1 MRAVSG
7 VGAGV
12 ASSVDW
18 GFERPVL
25 LADESGVLGGRGGAV
40 PAWCGGG
47 KQSRFKINPNSSKVG
62 GLALPKKG
70 HGYMIGRMR
79 GGYVGFLD
87 VGGVGRKM
95 ILVEVVVQI
104 DANEIV
110 TWAGTGN
117 APGQLPNIVRQLIL
131 ATGLGL
137 SESTIPGGSSVRQ
150 PGWDGTV
157 IAGTENVWVPEG
169 KSVWEMSCD
178 GNVVRKANEDYEKRT
193 DKPVD
198 LNRSQITYVAVTA
211 RRFNGKGDWVEE
223 RRTEGVW
230 REVKVVDAD
239 TLVAW
244 LEVAPVV
251 SERFARSIGR
261 LPDGGYMSLQEWW
274 DGWVYGTSPSVT
286 PGLVLAGRGDESV
299 ELGRWFRDYPAG
311 IYVQGYTQAEAI
323 SFVAASALE
332 YEGEWGAE
340 FLSRALVVNTP
351 DAWRD
356 LCGLSSPLVL
366 IRDFNRESVAVAT
379 ERGNHTLVPLAETER
394 KGGEGIILPRLGREE
409 TASALVD
416 MGLSENE
423 AYALS
428 WKTGRRLPIIRRQ
441 IVDAPGLAEPAWS
454 TSSTVGDIAPLV
466 LLGQW
471 EDDHPGDQEAVARLT
486 GKSYDVVQR
495 RVVELAGLPGSPVKM
510 IGNRWRFLC
519 QEDSWHLLASKL
531 TGSVLDRF
539 HDLALSTLGVMGM
552 DDAVGGAGAAD
563 SEVVPLRSE
572 TLRQGI
578 IQGIVVMALN
588 AEKTLYE
595 AKCALLV
602 RRVVTSVLSGDGVWN
617 SLGRDLVLLAEAAP
631 EEFMSAVESALNVEP
646 SPFEGLFRKGDGA
659 WWTPYQSGY
668 LFSAMETLA
677 WCPEYFG
684 RISRLMSRVAALAGG
699 ESDPDD
705 SVKRVAKLF
714 AAGISFTEASDE
726 ARWNAL
732 ERLVKNDRHDGWRVL
747 CAAFPTGR
755 DLVMETPGPLWR
767 PWGGG
772 GPRRPNGEEFIGYFG
787 ELERILV
794 ENVGTEPGRW
804 VSVLDLLWYLSDE
817 AREKMVSL
825 LRARAPGM
833 AGGVDSIE
841 LWHAVRQKVAW
852 FRMHADNEHA
862 IPADRVE
869 DLERVYGL
877 LVPEDFV
884 VRNSW
889 KFDFW
894 PWGYEKN
901 FPELSA
907 EEQEK
912 EMREARGTAVREVYE
927 GGSGCAVFALAG
939 EARVPE
945 LVGLAVSEGLD
956 RESGIEL
963 ALSQLGSQSTK
974 LRAFARAVLSGVY
987 GQNGWDGLGN
997 VLGMV
1002 RDLEGDREALAD
1014 VFLSARGSG
1023 ETWERL
1029 SEEAK
1034 PVRDAYWRDIG
1045 RWDVRPENL
1054 EELGFAAEQLLDR
1067 DRGMTAIELLAYSD
1081 LELDQRCV
1089 DVAVRA
1095 LTLEPQR
1102 SGSDERRS
1110 RADGSYIYNIVRLL
1124 EKLDDAPGVSDAE
1137 IAVLEMPY
1145 VGELDRY
1152 DRKVKIYR
1160 EVIRD
1165 PGVFGALVAR
1175 CSVRDDGQADYLD
1188 YEGERSMVGVYASRV
1203 LFELKNLPGES
1214 AEGVVDAE
1222 KLVDW
1227 VTEARKVCSEL
1238 GCLRAA
1244 DRRIGAL
1251 LANSPE
1257 GSDGVWPC
1265 EPVRDLL
1272 DAVESGE
1279 MRRSFVSGVR
1289 SLRGISRRGLFDG
1302 GDQERSLAERYR
1314 YGATNLLARWPVT
1327 ASLLRE
1333 VAESYDWDAG
1343 WHDERA
1349 EWFDHAGM

>member
-1 MRAVSG
+1 M
-7 VGAGV
+7 
-12 ASSVDW
+12 
-18 GFERPVL
+18 
-25 LADESGVLGGRGGAV
+25 V

-47 KQSRFKINPNSSKVG
+47 KQSSLKINPNSSGVG
-62 GLALPKKG
+62 GLSLPERG
-70 HGYMIGRMR
+70 HGYMIGLMR
-79 GGYVGFLD
+79 GGYVGLMD
-87 VGGVGRKM
+87 RDGVGRKM

-110 TWAGTGN
+110 TWAGTWD
-117 APGQLPNIVRQLIL
+117 AAGQLPNIVRQLIL

-137 SESTIPGGSSVRQ
+137 SESTVPGGSSVRQ
-150 PGWDGTV
+150 PGWDGIV

-169 KSVWEMSCD
+169 RSVWELSCD
-178 GNVVRKANEDYEKRT
+178 ANVVKKANDDYEKRT
-193 DKPVD
+193 GKPVD
-198 LNRSQITYVAVTA
+198 WDRSQITYVAVTA
-211 RRFNGKGDWVEE
+211 RRFNRKGDWVEE
-223 RRTEGVW
+223 RREEGVW
-230 REVKVVDAD
+230 RDVKVVDAD

-251 SERFARSIGR
+251 SERFARLIGR

-274 DGWVYGTSPSVT
+274 DGWVFGTSPSVT
-286 PGLVLAGRGDESV
+286 PGLVLAGRRDESA
-299 ELGRWFRDYPAG
+299 ELGRWFRDSPAG
-311 IYVQGYTQAEAI
+311 IYVQGYTQDEAI

-340 FLSRALVVNTP
+340 FLPRALVVNTP

-394 KGGEGIILPRLGREE
+394 KGGDGIILPRLGREE
-409 TASALVD
+409 TTSALVD

-454 TSSTVGDIAPLV
+454 TLSTAGAIAPLV

-471 EDDHPGDQEAVARLT
+471 EDDHAGDQEAVARLT
-486 GKSYDVVQR
+486 GESYDVVQR
-495 RVVELAGLPGSPVKM
+495 QVVELAGLAGSPVKK

-519 QEDSWHLLASKL
+519 QEDSWHMLASKL
-531 TGSVLDRF
+531 SGAVLNRF
-539 HDLALSTLGVMGM
+539 GDLALSSLGARGV
-552 DDAVGGAGAAD
+552 DDAAVGGAA
-563 SEVVPLRSE
+563 VPSVSE
-572 TLRQGI
+572 TLRRGITQGM
-578 IQGIVVMALN
+578 VVMALN
-588 AEKTLYE
+588 PEKTLYE
-595 AKCALLV
+595 AECAMLV
-602 RRVVTSVLSGDGVWN
+602 RRVVTSVLSGDGVWT
-617 SLGRDLVLLAEAAP
+617 SLGRDLVLLAEAGP
-631 EEFMSAVESALNVEP
+631 EEFMSAVESTLNVEP
-646 SPFEGLFRKGDGA
+646 SPFKSLFRKGDGA
-659 WWTPYQSGY
+659 WLMPYQSGY
-668 LFSAMETLA
+668 LFSAMEALA

-684 RISRLMSRVAALAGG
+684 RVSRLMSRVAALAGG

-705 SVKRVAKLF
+705 SVKRVVKLF

-732 ERLVKNDRHDGWRVL
+732 ERLVKNDGHDGWRVL

-755 DLVMETPGPLWR
+755 DLVIETPGPLWR
-767 PWGGG
+767 PWGSG
-772 GPRRPNGEEFIGYFG
+772 GPRRPNGEEFIGYVD
-787 ELERILV
+787 ELERMLV
-794 ENVGTEPGRW
+794 ENVGTEPRRW
-804 VSVLDLLWYLSDE
+804 VSVLDLLWYLRDE

-833 AGGVDSIE
+833 AGCVDSIE
-841 LWHAVRQKVAW
+841 LWHALRQKVAW

-877 LVPEDFV
+877 LVPEDCV

-901 FPELSA
+901 FLELSV

-912 EMREARGTAVREVYE
+912 ETREARGTAVREVYE

-945 LVGLAVSEGLD
+945 LVGLAVAEGLD

-1002 RDLEGDREALAD
+1002 RDLGGDREALAD
-1014 VFLSARGSG
+1014 VFLSARGAG

-1029 SEEAK
+1029 SEEAT

-1124 EKLDDAPGVSDAE
+1124 EKLDDAPGVLDAE

-1152 DRKVKIYR
+1152 DRKVKVYR

-1188 YEGERSMVGVYASRV
+1188 YEGERSMVGVYSARV
-1203 LFELKNLPGES
+1203 LLELKNLPGES
-1214 AEGVVDAE
+1214 PEGVVDAE

-1279 MRRSFVSGVR
+1279 MRRCFVSGVR
-1289 SLRGISRRGLFDG
+1289 SLRGVSQRGLFDG
-1302 GDQERSLAERYR
+1302 GDQERNLAERYR
-1314 YGATNLLARWPVT
+1314 YSATNLLARWPVT
-1327 ASLLRE
+1327 ASLLRK
-1333 VAESYDWDAG
+1333 VAESYDSYAG

-1349 EWFDHAGM
+1349 EWFDLAGF